1 MAVAVSLSTV
11 TPGAGQRSAVPS
23 SLVPFTDV
31 TESSGVDFIHHNGAQ
46 GKLLLPEVIGSGG
59 ALFDFD
65 NDGDLDLF
73 LVQGSTSG
81 KTAGAETSRLFRN
94 ESTRGDKATIR
105 FVDVTAGSGAG
116 ISSNGMGV
124 AAGDIDND
132 GWVDLYVTAL
142 GSNHMLR
149 NNGDGTFSDVTAKT
163 RTDDPRWSTSA
174 TFFDYDNDGRL
185 DLYVTNYVR
194 YAPEMKRDCYSA
206 ASARDYCNP
215 IVYDPLSHSLFHN
228 DGGTFSDVSAR
239 SGIAR
244 DAARGLGVIA
254 ADFNGDGWTDLY
266 VANDGDP
273 NQLWINKGPGGAWT
287 FEDEALLT
295 GVAVDRMGRAQGSMG
310 VDFADV
316 DGDGDEDLFVTNLDN
331 EANTFYRNQGRG
343 VFEDRTSEVGLFRLG
358 FTGFGTRFVDYDN
371 DGWLDLVVVNG
382 AVRQL
387 GSQIR
392 TGDPYRLRQR
402 SALFHNEQGRR
413 FADVTERAGD
423 AFAPLQVARGL
434 IAGDLD
440 NDGDV
445 DLVIA
450 NNNGPARV
458 LRNDAGSRQHWLG
471 IRAVDGRYRRDAV
484 QARITL
490 ARRGRT
496 MLRRVHTDGSYGSA
510 SDPRVVFGLGDD
522 AAAPSVRVEWPGG
535 GVEEF
540 KNLAVD
546 RYWVLERGKP
556 PRDAGQP
563 EGGTHALRR

>member
-1 MAVAVSLSTV
+1 LLIALAVSLSLITLS
-11 TPGAGQRSAVPS
+11 ARQRPS
-23 SLVPFTDV
+23 SPSSSPVPFTDV
-31 TESSGVDFIHHNGAQ
+31 TDRSGLDFLHDNGAQ
-46 GKLLLPEVIGSGG
+46 GRLLLSEVIGSGG

-73 LVQGSTSG
+73 LVQGSTLG
-81 KTAGAETSRLFRN
+81 KATGANTSRLFRN
-94 ESTRGDKATIR
+94 DSMGGAAPTFR
-105 FVDVTAGSGAG
+105 FVDVTAGSGAA
-116 ISSNGMGV
+116 ISSTGMGI

-132 GWVDLYVTAL
+132 GWVDVYVTAL

-149 NNGDGTFSDVTAKT
+149 NNGDGTFGDVTAKT

-185 DLYVTNYVR
+185 DLYVANYVR
-194 YAPEMKRDCYSA
+194 FAPEMKRECYSA

-215 IVYDPLSHSLFHN
+215 VVYDPVSDSLFHN

-239 SGIAR
+239 SGIVRA
-244 DAARGLGVIA
+244 AARGLGVLA

-273 NQLWINKGPGGAWT
+273 NQLWINKGGTGT

-310 VDFADV
+310 VALADI

-358 FTGFGTRFVDYDN
+358 FTGFGTRLVDYDN

-382 AVRQL
+382 AVRQV

-392 TGDPYRLRQR
+392 TGDPYPLRQR
-402 SALFHNEQGRR
+402 SMLFHNDHGRR
-413 FADVTERAGD
+413 FADVTGSAGE
-423 AFAPLQVARGL
+423 AFAPLQVGRGL
-434 IAGDLD
+434 LAGDLD

-450 NNNGPARV
+450 NNNGRARV
-458 LRNDAGSRQHWLG
+458 LRNDVGSRQHWLG
-471 IRAVDGRYRRDAV
+471 IRAVDGRYRRDAI
-484 QARITL
+484 QARLTL
-490 ARRGRT
+490 VRSGRT
-496 MLRRVHTDGSYGSA
+496 RLRRIHADGSYASA

-522 AAAPSVRVEWPGG
+522 ASAQTVRLDWPGG

-540 KNLAVD
+540 KNLASD
-546 RYWVLERGKP
+546 RYWILERGKP
-556 PRDAGQP
+556 PRA
-563 EGGTHALRR
+563 R

>member
-1 MAVAVSLSTV
+1 MIPSRRPLLRIAVAMSLTMV
-11 TPGAGQRSAVPS
+11 TLGARQRSSSPS

-31 TESSGVDFIHHNGAQ
+31 TERSGIDFLHSNGAQ
-46 GKLLLPEVIGSGG
+46 GRLLLPEVIGSGG

-73 LVQGSTSG
+73 LVQGSTLG
-81 KTAGAETSRLFRN
+81 RTAGTEISRLFRN
-94 ESTRGDKATIR
+94 DSARGDKATLR
-105 FVDVTAGSGAG
+105 FVDVTTGSGAG

-132 GWVDLYVTAL
+132 GWVDLYVTTL

-149 NNGDGTFSDVTAKT
+149 NNGDGTFSDVTGKT
-163 RTDDPRWSTSA
+163 RTDDKRWSTSA

-185 DLYVTNYVR
+185 DLYVANYVR
-194 YAPEMKRDCYSA
+194 FAPEMKRECYSA

-215 IVYDPLSHSLFHN
+215 IVYDPVSHSLFHN

-239 SGIAR
+239 SGIASA
-244 DAARGLGVIA
+244 AARGLGVIA

-310 VDFADV
+310 IDLADV

-371 DGWLDLVVVNG
+371 DGWLDLVIVNG

-392 TGDPYRLRQR
+392 AGDPYPLRQR
-402 SALFHNEQGRR
+402 NTLFHNDQGRK
-413 FADVTERAGD
+413 FTDVTERAGD
-423 AFAPLQVARGL
+423 AFAPLHVARGL

-458 LRNDAGSRQHWLG
+458 LRNDMGSRQHWLG

-490 ARRGRT
+490 ARPGRT

-510 SDPRVVFGLGDD
+510 SDPRIVFGLGDE
-522 AAAPSVRVEWPGG
+522 ASAQTVRVDWAGG

-540 KNLAVD
+540 RNLAVD
-546 RYWVLERGKP
+546 RYWVLERGKT
-556 PRDAGQP
+556 PRAQ
-563 EGGTHALRR
+563 